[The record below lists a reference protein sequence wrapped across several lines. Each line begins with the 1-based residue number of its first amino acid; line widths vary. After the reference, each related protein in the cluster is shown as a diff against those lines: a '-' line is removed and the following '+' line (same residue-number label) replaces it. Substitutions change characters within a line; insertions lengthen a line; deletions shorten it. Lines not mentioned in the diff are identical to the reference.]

1 MREDR
6 GLAVGSES
14 HNTRGRAVGGVRGAR
29 KEAQSGARFE
39 LFDDGVEP
47 ARLHLGGVIVH
58 LEASEL
64 KVELVPS
71 RRRTSRWLKAAP
83 GECFGARG
91 WRESV
96 RYAFSAGV
104 GAVWRSHNLVALS
117 ASNRRDFRRAP
128 RGERRWLAPN
138 CVPPRIS
145 APKGKLY
152 SAHMMTDDVE
162 NGKSIFHKKLRLVVT
177 GSDFVSSRGR

>member
-14 HNTRGRAVGGVRGAR
+14 GGRAVGGVAGAR
-29 KEAQSGARFE
+29 KEDQSDARVE

-47 ARLHLGGVIVH
+47 TRLRFGGVIVH

-64 KVELVPS
+64 EVELVPS

-83 GECFGARG
+83 CECFGARG

-96 RYAFSAGV
+96 RYTFTTGV
-104 GAVWRSHNLVALS
+104 GAA
-117 ASNRRDFRRAP
+117 
-128 RGERRWLAPN
+128 
-138 CVPPRIS
+138 
-145 APKGKLY
+145 
-152 SAHMMTDDVE
+152 
-162 NGKSIFHKKLRLVVT
+162 
-177 GSDFVSSRGR
+177 